1 MFSHVQMLFTATAS
15 VVIHNF
21 WDVEDQNTQ
30 LLEMIMFFKVRPPSL
45 LCASKYDGDVPTTHG
60 GPY

>member
-1 MFSHVQMLFTATAS
+1 MLQADQVLLLHAQMLFTATAS

-30 LLEMIMFFKVRPPSL
+30 LLEMIMFFKVRPTL
-45 LCASKYDGDVPTTHG
+45 LNTIKQ
-60 GPY
+60 

>member
-1 MFSHVQMLFTATAS
+1 MTSCMLKMLSHAQMLFTATAS

-30 LLEMIMFFKVRPPSL
+30 LLEMIMFFKVSPPSL
-45 LCASKYDGDVPTTHG
+45 LTVRQ
-60 GPY
+60 